1 MVNILKNL
9 LPDTT
14 GLSRYSLDIW
24 NSPYSLDVLNFRG
37 EEQLSETFSYTV
49 DVTCPEP
56 DIDAAQMLRQ
66 FASFTMGTPFQ
77 PERAVYGVIRDFQRL
92 STSADET
99 LYRFELV
106 PRLRLL
112 ENSTNSFIFQNQSVP
127 EVAEFIL
134 RKHGLEGQDFEF
146 RLSHTYPDRELI
158 TQWGETDLQ
167 FIKRILAEVGIWFR
181 FEADTRL
188 TCEKVLFGDG
198 PEQYQ
203 FGVTLPYCEPSGMSD
218 GHAESVWG
226 LKIHWNAVT
235 GKIFKRDYN
244 YREATTPLDASAQVR
259 SAAPVTGESYLY
271 ARPYREAGEDVDAAA
286 ETGAFYA
293 RIRHERKLNHQCR
306 IFARTTGSGLA
317 PGQVLKP
324 QAYPFSDLPDGIL
337 ITRIVAKGSRTDHF
351 RLNIWG
357 MAYRETI
364 GFRPEP
370 PARPVLS
377 GTIPARVESPT
388 RGDTYSWLDNQGRYR
403 VRIDGDRAAADA
415 GYAYLW
421 VRLAKPYG
429 GDGYGWH
436 MPLTD
441 GTEVA
446 IAFDG
451 GDPDRPYIAAA
462 LHDSEHPDHVTE
474 RNHTRNV
481 LRTPSNNK
489 LRMEDRRGEEHIK
502 LATEYG
508 KTQLNSGHI
517 VDAQNAPRGQG
528 FELRT
533 DEHGVLRGGKGVF
546 LSADDQPQAQGQVLD
561 NSAAMAEIDYLQRQ
575 VKALSQAAAE
585 ASALE
590 ADIAAQIA
598 MFSERLKPINQVV
611 LVSAPEG
618 MALTSGEHMQLAAT
632 QNMILNAAK
641 NADIGVIKNL
651 TVNTGEEMG
660 IFALKGEMSLKASEG
675 KVDVQ
680 AQNNRLALAAGKKVS
695 ITAVDGDI
703 LFSAKKR
710 ITLIGGGSYLILQD
724 GKIEYGTAG
733 EYFRKTPHTVLTVAD
748 PVRLNMPY
756 LPGGGKYDLA
766 LDFRDED
773 SNAIANAD
781 YRITFE
787 SGSVLAGKLD
797 EQGYAL
803 HKNVPFE
810 SASVEYVLPEPLPD
824 PDWERYTS
832 LDAATDSLLTK

>member
-1 MVNILKNL
+1 MVDILKNL
-9 LPDTT
+9 LPDAT

-56 DIDAAQMLRQ
+56 DIGAAQMLRQ

-99 LYRFELV
+99 LYRLELV

-203 FGVTLPYCEPSGMSD
+203 FGVTLPYCEPSGMRD

-244 YREATTPLDASAQVR
+244 YREATTPLDVSAQVR

-317 PGQVLKP
+317 PGQVLEP

-337 ITRIVAKGSRTDHF
+337 ITRIVAKGSRTEHF

-388 RGDTYSWLDNQGRYR
+388 RGDTYAWLDNQGRYR
-403 VRIDGDRAAADA
+403 VRIDGDRASADA

-517 VDAQNAPRGQG
+517 VDAQNAPRGEG

-546 LSADDQPQAQGQVLD
+546 LSADAQPQGQVLD
-561 NSAAMAEIDYLQRQ
+561 NSAAMAEIEYLQGQ
-575 VKALSQAAAE
+575 VKALSLAAAE

-611 LVSAPEG
+611 LASAPQG
-618 MALTSGEHMQLAAT
+618 IALTSGEHLQLAAAK
-632 QNMILNAAK
+632 NMILNAGN

-660 IFALKGEMSLKASEG
+660 IFALKGEMSLKAGEG
-675 KVDVQ
+675 RVDVQ

-695 ITAVDGDI
+695 LTAVDGDI

-733 EYFRKTPHTVLTVAD
+733 EYFRKTPHTVLTVAN
-748 PVRLNMPY
+748 PVRLKMPY
-756 LPGGGKYDLA
+756 LPGGGKFDLA

-781 YRITFE
+781 YRIIFE

>member
-1 MVNILKNL
+1 M
-9 LPDTT
+9 DT
-14 GLSRYSLDIW
+14 LSRYSLDIW

-37 EEQLSETFSYTV
+37 EEQLSEIFSYTV

-77 PERAVYGVIRDFQRL
+77 PERVVYGVIRDFQRL

-99 LYRFELV
+99 LYRLELV

-181 FEADTRL
+181 FEADARL
-188 TCEKVLFGDG
+188 ACEKVLFGDG

-317 PGQVLKP
+317 PGQVLEP

-364 GFRPEP
+364 CFRPEP

-388 RGDTYSWLDNQGRYR
+388 KGDTYAWLDNQGRYR
-403 VRIDGDRAAADA
+403 VRIDGDRASADA

-517 VDAQNAPRGQG
+517 VDAQNVPRGQG

-533 DEHGVLRGGKGVF
+533 DERGVLR
-546 LSADDQPQAQGQVLD
+546 
-561 NSAAMAEIDYLQRQ
+561 
-575 VKALSQAAAE
+575 
-585 ASALE
+585 
-590 ADIAAQIA
+590 
-598 MFSERLKPINQVV
+598 
-611 LVSAPEG
+611 
-618 MALTSGEHMQLAAT
+618 
-632 QNMILNAAK
+632 
-641 NADIGVIKNL
+641 
-651 TVNTGEEMG
+651 
-660 IFALKGEMSLKASEG
+660 
-675 KVDVQ
+675 
-680 AQNNRLALAAGKKVS
+680 
-695 ITAVDGDI
+695 
-703 LFSAKKR
+703 
-710 ITLIGGGSYLILQD
+710 
-724 GKIEYGTAG
+724 
-733 EYFRKTPHTVLTVAD
+733 
-748 PVRLNMPY
+748 
-756 LPGGGKYDLA
+756 
-766 LDFRDED
+766 
-773 SNAIANAD
+773 
-781 YRITFE
+781 
-787 SGSVLAGKLD
+787 
-797 EQGYAL
+797 
-803 HKNVPFE
+803 
-810 SASVEYVLPEPLPD
+810 
-824 PDWERYTS
+824 
-832 LDAATDSLLTK
+832 